1 MSCLEI
7 MKKNIVWEIIFL
19 YDYDIRT
26 APLVIK
32 ADSLNYI
39 GSEHE
44 LKVKNECIQVAS
56 GEYIQINNLYVTAG
70 KIRLI
75 IDGTFDKDAVQIEQE
90 LGAEMIQSAR
100 NKCEY
105 EIEVAQLNDAMNIQ
119 LNNVS
124 EKNVQIKD
132 IRIERVDNSIELEQA
147 SEYKLYL
154 TPGYYVFNVIGN
166 GIRKSEFAFKL
177 DGKIIEPEVIKAG
190 RQKVSYAISIPLEG
204 ELEVTFKSSGEI
216 QKIYYQN
223 EIQGYLVNP
232 KKVVYTTDYGI
243 KINKKASLLYGPYA
257 QLESGKYLV
266 DIYGENLAQDNI
278 YFTCDGGTRYDRY
291 TVLQN
296 QEDHFEYEI
305 IADETVNN
313 FEVIITGIGNE
324 EQSTKVNYYVLSEE
338 DENTDPVINL
348 RYLYNDRNIYT
359 SGEKNDKDEQIV
371 LKNGDICFGP
381 YIDLPSGTY
390 QLDLYGDNLQQAEVK
405 ITEQD
410 GTVVIDSLKEIAE
423 SEQMLSF
430 SFESENDLEKFEVVV
445 TNADQKQVTLQGYNI
460 KSLTLDKNE

>member
-1 MSCLEI
+1 M
-7 MKKNIVWEIIFL
+7 
-19 YDYDIRT
+19 
-26 APLVIK
+26 IK

>member
-1 MSCLEI
+1 M
-7 MKKNIVWEIIFL
+7 
-19 YDYDIRT
+19 
-26 APLVIK
+26 
-32 ADSLNYI
+32 
-39 GSEHE
+39 
-44 LKVKNECIQVAS
+44 KVKNECIQVAS

>member
-1 MSCLEI
+1 M
-7 MKKNIVWEIIFL
+7 
-19 YDYDIRT
+19 
-26 APLVIK
+26 
-32 ADSLNYI
+32 
-39 GSEHE
+39 
-44 LKVKNECIQVAS
+44 
-56 GEYIQINNLYVTAG
+56 YVTAG

-423 SEQMLSF
+423 SEQMLRF

>member
-1 MSCLEI
+1 M
-7 MKKNIVWEIIFL
+7 
-19 YDYDIRT
+19 
-26 APLVIK
+26 
-32 ADSLNYI
+32 
-39 GSEHE
+39 
-44 LKVKNECIQVAS
+44 
-56 GEYIQINNLYVTAG
+56 
-70 KIRLI
+70 
-75 IDGTFDKDAVQIEQE
+75 
-90 LGAEMIQSAR
+90 
-100 NKCEY
+100 
-105 EIEVAQLNDAMNIQ
+105 
-119 LNNVS
+119 
-124 EKNVQIKD
+124 
-132 IRIERVDNSIELEQA
+132 
-147 SEYKLYL
+147 
-154 TPGYYVFNVIGN
+154 
-166 GIRKSEFAFKL
+166 
-177 DGKIIEPEVIKAG
+177 
-190 RQKVSYAISIPLEG
+190 
-204 ELEVTFKSSGEI
+204 
-216 QKIYYQN
+216 
-223 EIQGYLVNP
+223 
-232 KKVVYTTDYGI
+232 
-243 KINKKASLLYGPYA
+243 YGPYA

-423 SEQMLSF
+423 SEQMLRF
-430 SFESENDLEKFEVVV
+430 SFESENDLEKVEVVV

>member
-1 MSCLEI
+1 M
-7 MKKNIVWEIIFL
+7 
-19 YDYDIRT
+19 
-26 APLVIK
+26 
-32 ADSLNYI
+32 
-39 GSEHE
+39 
-44 LKVKNECIQVAS
+44 
-56 GEYIQINNLYVTAG
+56 
-70 KIRLI
+70 
-75 IDGTFDKDAVQIEQE
+75 
-90 LGAEMIQSAR
+90 
-100 NKCEY
+100 
-105 EIEVAQLNDAMNIQ
+105 
-119 LNNVS
+119 
-124 EKNVQIKD
+124 
-132 IRIERVDNSIELEQA
+132 
-147 SEYKLYL
+147 
-154 TPGYYVFNVIGN
+154 IGN